1 MSHSV
6 DSHFEGKSSRV
17 RDIYDTIVA
26 VSREFGPVT
35 EEAKK
40 TSIHLNRKSAF
51 AGVQTRREYL
61 ILTVK
66 SAVDVDHSRIARREH
81 TSANRWHHEIKL
93 HDASD
98 VDNQLIDWLRVSYEM
113 SG

>member
-6 DSHFEGKSSRV
+6 DSHFEGKSSSV
-17 RDIYDTIVA
+17 RDIYDTVVA

-35 EEAKK
+35 EEPKK
-40 TSIHLNRKSAF
+40 TSIHLNRKAAF

-66 SAVDVDHSRIARREH
+66 SAVDVDDPRIARREQ
-81 TSANRWHHEIKL
+81 TSRNRWHHEIKL

-98 VDNQLIDWLRVSYEM
+98 VDGQLIDWLRVSYEM

>member
-6 DSHFEGKSSRV
+6 ESHFEGKSSRV
-17 RDIYDTIVA
+17 RDIYETVVA

-35 EEAKK
+35 EDPKK

-66 SAVDVDHSRIARREH
+66 SAVDVDNSRIVRREQ
-81 TSANRWHHEIKL
+81 TSRNRWHHELEL

-98 VDNQLIDWLRVSYEM
+98 VDGQLIDWLRVSYEM